1 MVRLVVF
8 RMVVL
13 ARVGRLPE
21 GLPAVSQEVEET
33 VLEARDLDLARGVA
47 LRVFQHRAFTFM
59 LLPELLQYLLLQ
71 RFRLNEAGAL
81 GLQGERCREPPVEV
95 VRYTRFLLV
104 LPLLELKQIFIG
116 LALDHARGVILAG
129 SCVLLHHRLQLLAGS
144 WGHEA
149 RLLRLHLNLERGV
162 AHAHA
167 LTVVEHRRRGSI
179 LLPWRRR
186 RRHRERGRA
195 VVARRRQVLVLA
207 LVLALVL
214 VLVLVGRDLLLRGSL
229 D

>member
-1 MVRLVVF
+1 M
-8 RMVVL
+8 
-13 ARVGRLPE
+13 ARVDRLPE

-33 VLEARDLDLARGVA
+33 VLEARDLDLARGVG
-47 LRVFQHRAFTFM
+47 LRVFHHRAFTFM

-71 RFRLNEAGAL
+71 RFRLNEAVAL
-81 GLQGERCREPPVEV
+81 GLPGERCREPPVEV
-95 VRYTRFLLV
+95 LRYTRFLLV
-104 LPLLELKQIFIG
+104 LPLLELKQIIIV

-129 SCVLLHHRLQLLAGS
+129 SCVLLHHRGQLLAGS

-149 RLLRLHLNLERGV
+149 RLLHLNLERGV

-167 LTVVEHRRRGSI
+167 HTVVEHRRRGSI

>member
-1 MVRLVVF
+1 M
-8 RMVVL
+8 

-71 RFRLNEAGAL
+71 RFRLNEAGVL

-104 LPLLELKQIFIG
+104 LPLLELKLIFID

-167 LTVVEHRRRGSI
+167 HTVVEHRRRGSI
-179 LLPWRRR
+179 LLHWRLR
-186 RRHRERGRA
+186 RRHRLRGRA
-195 VVARRRQVLVLA
+195 VVARGRRLVLVLA

>member
-1 MVRLVVF
+1 MG
-8 RMVVL
+8 
-13 ARVGRLPE
+13 RVGRLPE

-33 VLEARDLDLARGVA
+33 VLEARDLDLARGVG
-47 LRVFQHRAFTFM
+47 LRVFQHRAFTSM

-81 GLQGERCREPPVEV
+81 GVQGERCREPPVEV
-95 VRYTRFLLV
+95 LRYTRFLLV
-104 LPLLELKQIFIG
+104 LPLLELKLIFIG

-149 RLLRLHLNLERGV
+149 RLLHLNLERGV

-167 LTVVEHRRRGSI
+167 HTVVEHRRRGSI

-186 RRHRERGRA
+186 RRHRLRGRA
-195 VVARRRQVLVLA
+195 VVARGRRLVLVLA
-207 LVLALVL
+207 LVLAL

>member
-8 RMVVL
+8 IKVVL

-21 GLPAVSQEVEET
+21 GLLAGSQEVEET

-71 RFRLNEAGAL
+71 RFRLNEAGVL

-104 LPLLELKQIFIG
+104 LPLLELKLIFIG
-116 LALDHARGVILAG
+116 LALDHVRGVILAG
-129 SCVLLHHRLQLLAGS
+129 SCVLLHHRGQLLAAS

-149 RLLRLHLNLERGV
+149 WLLRLHLNLERGV

-167 LTVVEHRRRGSI
+167 VVEHRRRGSI
-179 LLPWRRR
+179 LLHWRLR

-195 VVARRRQVLVLA
+195 VVARGRRLVLELA
-207 LVLALVL
+207 LVLAL
-214 VLVLVGRDLLLRGSL
+214 VLVLVGRDLLLRCCL